1 MRPRHDL
8 LEAPHPPDVLLAVQ
22 VVDDEAGRHEQQ
34 RLEEGV
40 CHEVEHRV
48 PVRADP
54 RRHEH
59 VSDLRHRRVR
69 DHALDVP
76 LHERDGSRDQE
87 RRRTEPG
94 SEVLDVGGGLED
106 GMRADEQV
114 DAGGD
119 HRRGVDQGRDRRR
132 AFHRVREPGLERK
145 LRRLRDRAA
154 EQPERDQRDHRR
166 WDAVHLLEDPEELE
180 RARLPDEEHARE
192 RERGVADRIHHE
204 RLLRGRDRLGLV
216 VPEPDQEVRR
226 EADEPPAD
234 EEEQEVPGLDEQQ
247 HREDE
252 ERHVGEVATL
262 LVVAVHVAHRVPDD
276 ESADAGDD
284 EHHRARERVEQDL
297 ETHVEVAGRKP
308 RVRRRELLAVPGVGR
323 PAARRTRRAHLRT
336 PGRSSAWRSTPPC
349 AGRSALRQ
357 A

>member
-8 LEAPHPPDVLLAVQ
+8 LEASHPPDVLLAVQ

-59 VSDLRHRRVR
+59 VSDLRHRRVG

-114 DAGGD
+114 DACGD

-154 EQPERDQRDHRR
+154 EQPECDQRDHRR

-252 ERHVGEVATL
+252 ERHIGEVATL

-308 RVRRRELLAVPGVGR
+308 RVRRRELLAVPGS
-323 PAARRTRRAHLRT
+323 AAQARRTRRARLRT

-349 AGRSALRQ
+349 VGRSALRQ